1 VLEGIGVSPGVV
13 TAQAR
18 VITDPRRDAV
28 LKPGEILVAPV
39 TDAAWTPLFVTAAA
53 TVVDVGGPLSHGS
66 IVAREF
72 GMPCVVNVS
81 GATQLIATGQT
92 ITVDGGAGKVYLH
105 PAEK

>member
-1 VLEGIGVSPGVV
+1 MLEGIGVSPGKV
-13 TAQAR
+13 TGQAR
-18 VITDPRRDAV
+18 VIKDPLANAEI
-28 LKPGEILVAPV
+28 KPGEILVAPV

-72 GMPCVVNVS
+72 GIPCVVNV
-81 GATQLIATGQT
+81 GKATGLIRTGQV